1 MCTTLEKSIALC
13 AMHYNCSLVI
23 IAGCYYQNNKMN
35 ANIVFRKLFVG
46 LSFSFAIILLTPL
59 GIDNVYSQSIPLTNN
74 RTTAQQHAEHIID
87 NLVISEHIPI
97 TGQLASGDYILL
109 MDFTPFVTSIEGH
122 SHIALKVPCN
132 EDGKSKVAIVAG
144 IAPNLNTLDIGNAIN
159 NGTLDGNSLDL
170 SDEGNTCLYHT
181 ELPNNISDIALVNT
195 SNQTLNFNE
204 GGYPSITVS
213 AHGTAIQH
221 MAAST
226 MTMTNQTSATPS

>member
-1 MCTTLEKSIALC
+1 
-13 AMHYNCSLVI
+13 
-23 IAGCYYQNNKMN
+23 MN
-35 ANIVFRKLFVG
+35 PIKIFKELSVG
-46 LSFSFAIILLTPL
+46 FTISSAIILLTLPATE
-59 GIDNVYSQSIPLTNN
+59 DAYTQTMSMSPTNN
-74 RTTAQQHAEHIID
+74 NSNNTAQQHAEHIID
-87 NLVISEHIPI
+87 NLVISEHIPL

-132 EDGKSKVAIVAG
+132 EDGTPKVTIVTG
-144 IAPNLNTLDIGNAIN
+144 IASNLNTLNIGNAIN

-170 SDEGNTCLYHT
+170 SDEGNSCLYHA

-204 GGYPSITVS
+204 GGYPSVTVS

-221 MAAST
+221 IGAPTTTT
-226 MTMTNQTSATPS
+226 MMTNQTSATAP

>member
-1 MCTTLEKSIALC
+1 
-13 AMHYNCSLVI
+13 
-23 IAGCYYQNNKMN
+23 MN
-35 ANIVFRKLFVG
+35 PSKIFRELFVG
-46 LSFSFAIILLTPL
+46 LTVSSAIILLTL
-59 GIDNVYSQSIPLTNN
+59 SGMDSTYTQTMSMSTTSNN
-74 RTTAQQHAEHIID
+74 SNNTVQQHAEHILD
-87 NLVISEHIPI
+87 NLVISEHIPL

-132 EDGKSKVAIVAG
+132 EDGTSKVTVVAG
-144 IAPNLNTLDIGNAIN
+144 IAPNLNTLNIGNAIN
-159 NGTLDGNSLDL
+159 NGTLDGDSLDL
-170 SDEGNTCLYHT
+170 SDEGYSCLYHA

-221 MAAST
+221 IAAPT
-226 MTMTNQTSATPS
+226 MMNQTSTTAP

>member
-1 MCTTLEKSIALC
+1 
-13 AMHYNCSLVI
+13 
-23 IAGCYYQNNKMN
+23 MN
-35 ANIVFRKLFVG
+35 PSKIFRELFVG
-46 LSFSFAIILLTPL
+46 LTVSSAIILLTL
-59 GIDNVYSQSIPLTNN
+59 SGMDSTYTQTMSMSTTRNSSNN
-74 RTTAQQHAEHIID
+74 TVQQHAEHILD
-87 NLVISEHIPI
+87 NLVISEHIPL

-132 EDGKSKVAIVAG
+132 EDGTSKVTVVAG
-144 IAPNLNTLDIGNAIN
+144 IAPNLNTLNIGNAIN
-159 NGTLDGNSLDL
+159 NGTLDGDSLDL
-170 SDEGNTCLYHT
+170 SDEGYSCLYHA

-221 MAAST
+221 IAAPT
-226 MTMTNQTSATPS
+226 MMNQTSTTAP

>member
-1 MCTTLEKSIALC
+1 
-13 AMHYNCSLVI
+13 
-23 IAGCYYQNNKMN
+23 MN
-35 ANIVFRKLFVG
+35 PSKIFRELFVG
-46 LSFSFAIILLTPL
+46 LTVSSAIILLTL
-59 GIDNVYSQSIPLTNN
+59 SGMDSTYTQTMSMSTTSNSSNN
-74 RTTAQQHAEHIID
+74 TVQQHAEHILD
-87 NLVISEHIPI
+87 NLVISEHIPL

-132 EDGKSKVAIVAG
+132 EDGTSKVTVVAG
-144 IAPNLNTLDIGNAIN
+144 IAPNLNTLNIGNAIN
-159 NGTLDGNSLDL
+159 NGTLDGDSLDL
-170 SDEGNTCLYHT
+170 SDEGYSCLYHA

-221 MAAST
+221 IAAPT
-226 MTMTNQTSATPS
+226 IMNQTSTTAP

>member
-1 MCTTLEKSIALC
+1 MNPSKIFKELSVGFSI
-13 AMHYNCSLVI
+13 S
-23 IAGCYYQNNKMN
+23 
-35 ANIVFRKLFVG
+35 
-46 LSFSFAIILLTPL
+46 SAIILLTLPAME
-59 GIDNVYSQSIPLTNN
+59 DAYTQTMSMSPTNN
-74 RTTAQQHAEHIID
+74 NSNNTAQQHAEHIID
-87 NLVISEHIPI
+87 NLVISEHIPL

-132 EDGKSKVAIVAG
+132 EDGTPKVTIVTG
-144 IAPNLNTLDIGNAIN
+144 IAPNLNTLNIGNAIN

-170 SDEGNTCLYHT
+170 SDEGNSCLYHA

-204 GGYPSITVS
+204 GGYPSVTVS

-221 MAAST
+221 IGAPT
-226 MTMTNQTSATPS
+226 TTMTNQTSATAP